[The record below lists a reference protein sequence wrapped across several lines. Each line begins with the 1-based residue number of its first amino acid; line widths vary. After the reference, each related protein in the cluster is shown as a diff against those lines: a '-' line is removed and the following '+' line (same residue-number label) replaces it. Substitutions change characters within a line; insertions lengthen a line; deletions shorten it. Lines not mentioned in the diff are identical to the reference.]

1 MQITLRKASVVQNEV
16 RRLISDIRFNAETS
30 VNEFTEDVEGTIAR
44 GAADFSSD
52 YTRKLQ
58 LIDVLYEV
66 RAKVGDLNV
75 TSGIN
80 KLLADIAA
88 SDEKIRVITEVTRFK
103 ERKSP
108 AELEARLQK
117 MKTSQTS
124 ERASMYDR
132 LHSVDTSVVTDATIR
147 MAKASVKELKR
158 RRQDM
163 NDKLLQ
169 LNVNTLVELSED
181 AVTVL
186 KEEGIL

>member
-132 LHSVDTSVVTDATIR
+132 LNSIDTSVVTDATIR